1 MTRHS
6 KRYRVW
12 REKVDRAKVYNLEEA
27 VALIKSEPAVKFDGG
42 VELHVRTEIDVKDS
56 TEQIRA
62 MVALPHGTGKKARI
76 WAICENPKAALSAG
90 AAKAGG
96 EELIKELQASA
107 KTDFDVLVAE
117 PKLMPKL
124 APLAKTLG
132 PRGLMPSPKSGT
144 VSADVVKTIQ
154 ELAAGKVSFKNDDTG
169 NIHFLVGRASF
180 APDQLKENI
189 QAAFAAVKAARP
201 ASVKGSFIKSAVICT
216 TMGPGIKITL
226 V

>member
-1 MTRHS
+1 MTKHS
-6 KRYRVW
+6 KRYRSG
-12 REKVDRAKVYNLEEA
+12 REKVDRAKIYNLEEA
-27 VALIKSEPAVKFDGG
+27 VALIKSEPPLKFDSG
-42 VELHVRTEIDVKDS
+42 VELHIRTEIHVKDS
-56 TEQIRA
+56 TQQIRG
-62 MVALPHGTGKKARI
+62 MVSLPHGTGKKVRI
-76 WAICENPKAALSAG
+76 WAICENAKAATAAG
-90 AAKAGG
+90 AERVGG

-201 ASVKGSFIKSAVICT
+201 PSVKGSFIKSTTICT
-216 TMGPGIKITL
+216 TMGPGLKTAL
-226 V
+226 

>member
-1 MTRHS
+1 MTKHS
-6 KRYRVW
+6 KRYRAG
-12 REKVDRAKVYNLEEA
+12 REKVDRTKVYTLDEA
-27 VALIKSEPAVKFDGG
+27 VALVKSEPTVKFDSG

-56 TEQIRA
+56 TQQIRGL
-62 MVALPHGTGKKARI
+62 VSLPHGTGKKVRI
-76 WAICENPKAALSAG
+76 WAICENAKAAMAAG

-144 VSADVVKTIQ
+144 VSADAAKTVR
-154 ELAAGKVSFKNDDTG
+154 ELQAGKITFKNDDTG
-169 NIHFLVGRASF
+169 NIHLLVGRASF
-180 APDQLKENI
+180 APEQLQANI

-216 TMGPGIKITL
+216 TMGPGLKTAL
-226 V
+226 

>member
-1 MTRHS
+1 MTKHS
-6 KRYRVW
+6 KRYRAW
-12 REKVDRAKVYNLEEA
+12 REKVDRAKVYDLDG
-27 VALIKSEPAVKFDGG
+27 ALALVKSEPAVKFDAG
-42 VELHVRTEIDVKDS
+42 VELHIRTEIDVKDS
-56 TEQIRA
+56 TQQIRG
-62 MVALPHGTGKKARI
+62 MVALPHGAGKKVRI

-96 EELIKELQASA
+96 EELIKELQAGA

-124 APLAKTLG
+124 APLAKILG

-144 VSADVVKTIQ
+144 VSADIAKTIA
-154 ELAAGKVSFKNDDTG
+154 ELAAGKVAFKNDDTG
-169 NIHFLVGRASF
+169 NIHLLVGRVSF

-201 ASVKGSFIKSAVICT
+201 ASVKGSFIKSAAICI
-216 TMGPGIKITL
+216 TMGPGIKIQI
-226 V
+226 